1 MLPPAQA
8 IPVASTTSDVALI
21 SGAGIIV
28 GWSFVEP
35 TNSAGCSFELYDNTS
50 AAGALLTSVT
60 LTTNEST
67 RDLIGQ
73 SGLLFEMGVYFHRL
87 TGTIKG
93 SLWVIA
99 AAHYGPEYIS
109 YLTKPRWY

>member
-8 IPVASTTSDVALI
+8 ITVNTTTTDSQLI
-21 SGAGIIV
+21 TGAGIIV

-35 TNSAGCSFELYDNTS
+35 TNAAGCSFELYDNTA

-60 LTTNEST
+60 LTANEST

-99 AAHYGPEYIS
+99 AQHYGPAIVQ
-109 YLTKPRWY
+109 YLQTPRWY